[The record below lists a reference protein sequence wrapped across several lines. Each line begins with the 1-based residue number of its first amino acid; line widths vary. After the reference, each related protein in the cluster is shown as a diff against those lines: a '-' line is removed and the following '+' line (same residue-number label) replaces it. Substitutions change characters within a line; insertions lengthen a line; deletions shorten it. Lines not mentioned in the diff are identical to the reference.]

1 MTLQDDKIMRHK
13 IPDRMMSTTF
23 TLPIDNRKVVGI
35 VNYVADDNGITP
47 LALWVKIK
55 PTDSYID
62 RELRASGKMISLL
75 LQYGCSF
82 KEVAETLTKDSIVG
96 SAVTYLHKNLES
108 ILSGEQG
115 DKVPKLNTDPYKI
128 KDVG

>member
-1 MTLQDDKIMRHK
+1 MSNVARIPVPNRMRSNTVRMNIDDRRVLAIVDYTANETGILPMAVWIKVRPTESTL
-13 IPDRMMSTTF
+13 
-23 TLPIDNRKVVGI
+23 
-35 VNYVADDNGITP
+35 
-47 LALWVKIK
+47 
-55 PTDSYID
+55 D

-75 LQYGCSF
+75 LQFGCNL
-82 KEVAETLTKDSIVG
+82 KEIADTLTKDSIVG

>member
-1 MTLQDDKIMRHK
+1 MNNVARAEV
-13 IPDRMMSTTF
+13 PNRMSSTTIRMN
-23 TLPIDNRKVVGI
+23 IDDRRVLAIVDYDVNQSGI
-35 VNYVADDNGITP
+35 VPMAV
-47 LALWVKIK
+47 WIK
-55 PTDSYID
+55 VRPTESTLD

-75 LQYGCSF
+75 LQFGCNL
-82 KEVAETLTKDSIVG
+82 KEIADTLTKDSIVG

>member
-1 MTLQDDKIMRHK
+1 MSNVARVPVPNSMRSNTVRMNIDDRRVLTIV
-13 IPDRMMSTTF
+13 DYDVNQS
-23 TLPIDNRKVVGI
+23 GI
-35 VNYVADDNGITP
+35 VPMAV
-47 LALWVKIK
+47 WIK
-55 PTDSYID
+55 VRPTESTLD